1 MKGAGIEGRRIRAA
15 VCRAFGEPLTV
26 EEVVLAPPGPGE
38 VRVRLAAVAVCHS
51 DILHAEGAW
60 GGHLPAVYG
69 HEAAGRVAETGPG
82 VAGLAPGDPVVVT
95 MIRACGTCH
104 FCATGRP
111 TMCATPCDRARGTL
125 RLPDGTVVEHG
136 LNVAGFAE
144 EVVVHASQVA
154 PVPEGLA
161 MEQAALLACGVI
173 TGAGAVLNTARVE
186 AGAAVV
192 VIGAGGVGL
201 NAIQAARIAGAGPV
215 IAIDLAED
223 KLAAAL
229 EFGATHTLRADMAKL
244 RRAVF
249 DLTQGRGAEY
259 VFVTVGSVSAYQGAF
274 PLACKGGA
282 VVAVGMPPSGAS
294 VAIEPVVLAA
304 TSQRFLGSNLGNAVI
319 ARDIPLLAGLAREG
333 RLKLAELVTGRF
345 PLEGINAA
353 IADARAGRALR
364 NVIMLEGVG

>member
-1 MKGAGIEGRRIRAA
+1 MEAVRIRAA
-15 VCRAFGEPLTV
+15 VCRAFGEPLAI
-26 EEVVLAPPGPGE
+26 EEVILAPPGPGE
-38 VRVRLAAVAVCHS
+38 LRVRLAAVAICHS
-51 DILHAEGAW
+51 DILYAEGAW

-69 HEAAGRVAETGPG
+69 HEAAGRVAALGPG
-82 VAGLAPGDPVVVT
+82 VTGFAPGDPVVVT
-95 MIRACGTCH
+95 MIRACGSCH

-111 TMCATPCDRARGTL
+111 TMCTTPYDRARGTL

-154 PVPEGLA
+154 AVPEGLPPD
-161 MEQAALLACGVI
+161 QAALLACGVI

-186 AGAAVV
+186 AGASVV

-201 NAIQAARIAGAGPV
+201 NAIQAARIAGAEPV
-215 IAIDLAED
+215 IAIDLADD

-229 EFGATHTLRADMAKL
+229 EFGATHGLRADTPRL

-249 DLTQGRGAEY
+249 DLTAGRGADY

-282 VVAVGMPPSGAS
+282 VVAVGMPPSGAT

-319 ARDIPLLAGLAREG
+319 GRDIPLLAGHCRAG
-333 RLKLAELVTGRF
+333 RLKLAELITGRF
-345 PLEGINAA
+345 PLGQINAA
-353 IADARAGRALR
+353 IAGAKAGGALR
-364 NVIMLEGVG
+364 NVILLEGAA